1 MKRAGAACIAIVA
14 NLFGATLDAQ
24 RLAPAVLTST
34 SSPTAST
41 AFHRHP
47 PSSPTL
53 PKAKDY
59 TLEGATI
66 GGIAMG
72 LFGAYFAAGMCGMD
86 DHEGSCSGAALTG
99 LLGGVTVGATLGGII
114 GSGKKKALRYPSDSA
129 LLGPLPAERPPV
141 RVRPDSALLPRARSG
156 GGNGIALG
164 AVMVGGGVAL
174 LSTLGCSLDQSGGH
188 ENCAWNAVK
197 RGAVGAVAGGVAAA
211 LISGLF
217 AGDPR
222 AP

>member
-1 MKRAGAACIAIVA
+1 MRPLSVVLAFLGVIPETSVV
-14 NLFGATLDAQ
+14 GQ
-24 RLAPAVLTST
+24 RLAAEFPTY
-34 SSPTAST
+34 SPRLSAFQQPDTAP
-41 AFHRHP
+41 RP
-47 PSSPTL
+47 EIPKPSG
-53 PKAKDY
+53 Y
-59 TLEGATI
+59 TWEGAAI

-86 DHEGSCSGAALTG
+86 DQEGSCSGAALTG

-114 GSGKKKALRYPSDSA
+114 GSGKKKAPRYPSDSA
-129 LLGPLPAERPPV
+129 LRGPLPAEKPPV
-141 RVRPDSALLPRARSG
+141 RLRPDSALFRRARSG

-164 AVMVGGGVAL
+164 AVMVGGGVAV

-197 RGAVGAVAGGVAAA
+197 RGAVGAVAGGVAGA
-211 LISGLF
+211 LIGGLF

-222 AP
+222 SP